1 MTTWMDPEGFVQS
14 EMSGRERQILYDL
27 TYMRNQK
34 HQTHR
39 YGEQTGGCQRQVL
52 EGGGMSE
59 GSPKVEDSGYK
70 IRKSWVTMSSTM
82 SGVNIASC
90 NC

>member
-14 EMSGRERQILYDL
+14 EMSGRERQILYDP
-27 TYMRNQK
+27 TYMWSQK

-39 YGEQTGGCQRQVL
+39 YREQTGGCQRQVM
-52 EGGGMSE
+52 EGGGMGE

-70 IRKSWVTMSSTM
+70 IRKSWVTMRSTM

-90 NC
+90 I